1 MKNKL
6 NLMAFDLGSSSGRGI
21 LGQFDGER
29 ISLEEVY
36 RFANGPIQMN
46 AMVYWDAL
54 NIYQNL
60 INAFARYKQLGLGRL
75 ACFGID
81 AWGNDY
87 GLLDKNHQL
96 ISNMRC
102 SRHTSQADVD
112 AVHSIVPGLEVYRKT
127 GLSSYSIN
135 TLYQVYRRIREGD
148 PGIENAHALM
158 MVPDLLA
165 FFCTGELQSEFTISS
180 TSMFYNP
187 IDKGWDLDLIRR
199 LHIPERIFQKIVQP
213 GTLGGRLTSEV
224 AALAGIE
231 QVPYA
236 LVGSHDT
243 ASAVAACPVSAGEDN
258 WAFCSAGTWC
268 LVGIESDQPVF
279 SDELYANSI
288 SNEGTVQGGFRP
300 IKNMVGMWIL
310 QECMKKWKQ
319 DGKALTYDELA
330 EMVSHTRPFQ
340 SMIDVDHKDFFE
352 VGDMPLKIQEYC
364 ARSGQPVPESPGEIA
379 RCVYESLTLKYRWCL
394 EWFDRIKGRHLERI
408 YIVGGGS
415 QSSVLNQMV
424 ADSTGRQVVANPVE
438 AACIGNLL
446 TQAIALGELRNLDE
460 LRQVV
465 RNSFDTEL
473 YEPCTDHGSWDEAY
487 ERFKSSIL
495 KWANAQNT

>member
-6 NLMAFDLGSSSGRGI
+6 NLLAFDLGSSSGRGI

-29 ISLEEVY
+29 IVLDEVY

-54 NIYQNL
+54 NIFQNMV
-60 INAFARYKQLGLGRL
+60 NTFAKYKQMNVGEL

-112 AVHSIVPGLEVYRKT
+112 AVHGIVPGLEIYHKT

-135 TLYQVYRRIREGD
+135 TLYQVYRRIKDGD

-180 TSMFYNP
+180 TTMMYNP
-187 IDKGWDLDLIRR
+187 VEKNWDMDLIHR
-199 LHIPERIFQKIVQP
+199 LGIPERIFQKIVQP
-213 GTLGGRLTSEV
+213 GALGGRLTAEV
-224 AALAGIE
+224 ADQAGVGRI
-231 QVPYA
+231 PYA

-243 ASAVAACPVSAGEDN
+243 ASAVAACPVLPNEDS

-268 LVGIESDQPVF
+268 LVGVETDQAVF
-279 SDELYANSI
+279 GNDLYANSI

-310 QECMKKWKQ
+310 QECIKKWKRE
-319 DGKALTYDELA
+319 GKDYSYGDLA
-330 EMVSHTRPFQ
+330 QMVAQTRPFQ
-340 SMIDVDHKDFFE
+340 SLIDVDHKDFFE
-352 VGDMPLKIQEYC
+352 VGNMPLKIQEYC
-364 ARSGQPVPESPGEIA
+364 AQSGQHVPENPGEIT
-379 RCVYESLTLKYRWCL
+379 RCIYESLALKYRWCM
-394 EWFDRIKGRHLERI
+394 EWFDKIKDQRLNRI

-415 QSSVLNQMV
+415 QSDVLNQMV
-424 ADSTGRQVVANPVE
+424 ADSTGREIVAGPVE

-460 LRQVV
+460 LRLVV
-465 RNSFDTEL
+465 RNSFNLDV
-473 YEPCTDHGSWDEAY
+473 YRPKGNRDNWDEAY
-487 ERFKSSIL
+487 ERFKGMIT
-495 KWANAQNT
+495 K